1 MENEKWQEDANEKR
15 PQRPRFTRVERA
27 YSANGSTG
35 ERAFRPQGFDVP
47 SGNGE
52 HLRQDRRRS
61 QKVDRAS
68 CHRAGT
74 ALGVRENRDHPFL
87 RVVFREKQGLRQQA
101 AGTSSVCRSRAD
113 SRAPDRF

>member
-52 HLRQDRRRS
+52 HRSGYVRQNNYGHSSGGQGSFNHPGGNLTIPYEVPRGTTLVLSVAD
-61 QKVDRAS
+61 KVEARK
-68 CHRAGT
+68 
-74 ALGVRENRDHPFL
+74 LVE
-87 RVVFREKQGLRQQA
+87 
-101 AGTSSVCRSRAD
+101 
-113 SRAPDRF
+113 